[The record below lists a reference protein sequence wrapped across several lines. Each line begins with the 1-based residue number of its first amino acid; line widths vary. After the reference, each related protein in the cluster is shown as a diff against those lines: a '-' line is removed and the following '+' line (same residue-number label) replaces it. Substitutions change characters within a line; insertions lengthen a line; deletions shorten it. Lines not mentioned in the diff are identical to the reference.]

1 MEKFAQVS
9 ENQVTAA
16 IVREFSQEFL
26 ANLASEVVIIGAG
39 PSGLVAGRE
48 LAKDGLK
55 VLIIESNNYL
65 GGGFWVGGYLMNV
78 VTFRS
83 PAQDILEELSIPY
96 RQVEPG
102 LFTASGPHACSKLIA
117 SACDSGVK
125 FLNLTKFD
133 DVILKGNRIGG
144 VVVNWAPVSILPKQI
159 TCVDP
164 VAIEAKLIIDATGHD
179 AAVAAA
185 LERRGLIKTKGF
197 GPMDVGASEDLV
209 VEYTKE
215 IYPGLIACGMSV
227 ATVFGLPRMG
237 PTFAGMLVSGKRA
250 ATLAKELLAKEA
262 LAI

>member
-133 DVILKGNRIGG
+133 DVILKENRIGG
-144 VVVNWAPVSILPKQI
+144 VVVNWAPVSSLPKQI

-197 GPMDVGASEDLV
+197 GPMDVGVSEDLV